1 MATYYSVF
9 TVTPT
14 WHTLSL
20 WSALCCLLVSSAV
33 SVANRL
39 AKLLLQTITKEL
51 TLQCATRRG
60 FCEVFSLNAGVWVY
74 IYQLVQFRDESVMLD
89 TSMMMDPCWCTLP
102 TKKFPLLACIPYQE
116 RIRGR
121 SVQLP
126 YNRVYYRSLKSA
138 AVRCCYSEL
147 GPFFALCSSLLPA
160 FTSIHASSY
169 SFPTKKVSVKPEP
182 RSPSYAACK
191 NLPYKE
197 GFCSARAGL

>member
-60 FCEVFSLNAGVWVY
+60 FCEVFSFHW
-74 IYQLVQFRDESVMLD
+74 LVSHNNTSLSTDPIPVPPIITNTVSVMCDAAWAYLLSGHWTNWLTGFFILLQFWEDKDIMDSRKWCEQCTNTSRLIDYYTFRD
-89 TSMMMDPCWCTLP
+89 
-102 TKKFPLLACIPYQE
+102 
-116 RIRGR
+116 
-121 SVQLP
+121 
-126 YNRVYYRSLKSA
+126 
-138 AVRCCYSEL
+138 
-147 GPFFALCSSLLPA
+147 
-160 FTSIHASSY
+160 SIHWIL
-169 SFPTKKVSVKPEP
+169 K
-182 RSPSYAACK
+182 
-191 NLPYKE
+191 
-197 GFCSARAGL
+197 

>member
-60 FCEVFSLNAGVWVY
+60 FCEVFSFV
-74 IYQLVQFRDESVMLD
+74 
-89 TSMMMDPCWCTLP
+89 
-102 TKKFPLLACIPYQE
+102 
-116 RIRGR
+116 R
-121 SVQLP
+121 SFCLSTALQ
-126 YNRVYYRSLKSA
+126 R
-138 AVRCCYSEL
+138 AV
-147 GPFFALCSSLLPA
+147 
-160 FTSIHASSY
+160 FTSSRQLRYEQAKHVDGLQCDSWILLKCFRSRVMAGSPWWPSWTLLKTKTPIVGYPDTYRFDPYCRTALGVQRDLVKSLSTLYQSLHRHLATCWHNEIYGHAQM
-169 SFPTKKVSVKPEP
+169 FITVQHLLVFW
-182 RSPSYAACK
+182 
-191 NLPYKE
+191 LI
-197 GFCSARAGL
+197 L